1 MRIGFIGIGS
11 MGTPMSINLLRA
23 GYELTVYDIREEAM
37 RAPVQLGAKAAGSP
51 KEVAQASDIV
61 LTSLPT
67 PEALEEAV
75 LGADGVLEGA
85 RKGSILID
93 TSTVSPSTIKKVS
106 AEARDR
112 GMDVLEAP
120 VSGGVIGA
128 EAGTLTVIVGGDKPV
143 FERCYEVLK
152 VIGENIYHVG
162 DVGSGNT
169 VKLVNNLI
177 SISNVAV
184 MSEGM
189 VLGVKAGVSP
199 KTLHDVIKVSSGR
212 SNAIEVK
219 LPRTI
224 AKGEFEAGFAL
235 DLACKDLGL
244 ALDLGREI
252 GVPLLVTGVARQ
264 VYELARAR
272 GMGRL
277 DQTAVIKLL
286 EEAAQVEVRY

>member
-11 MGTPMSINLLRA
+11 MGRPMSINLLRA

-37 RAPVQLGAKAAGSP
+37 EAPIRLGANAATGP

-67 PEALEEAV
+67 PEALEQVV

-93 TSTVSPSTIKKVS
+93 TSTVSPSTIKKIW
-106 AEARDR
+106 AEAKDR
-112 GMDVLEAP
+112 GLMVLEAP

-128 EAGTLTVIVGGDKPV
+128 EAGTLTVIVGGDRPV
-143 FERCYEVLK
+143 FERCHEILK
-152 VIGENIYHVG
+152 VIGENIIHVG
-162 DVGSGNT
+162 DIGSGNT

-177 SISNVAV
+177 SLANVAV
-184 MSEGM
+184 LSEGM
-189 VLGVKAGVSP
+189 VLGVKAGIEP
-199 KTLHDVIKVSSGR
+199 ETLYNVIKVSSGR
-212 SNAIEVK
+212 SYALEVK
-219 LPRTI
+219 LPRI
-224 AKGEFEAGFAL
+224 ISKGEFNQGFAL

-252 GVPLLVTGVARQ
+252 GVPLLVTSVARQ

-277 DQTAVIKLL
+277 DHTAVITLL
-286 EEAAQVEVRY
+286 EEAAQVEVRF

>member
-1 MRIGFIGIGS
+1 M
-11 MGTPMSINLLRA
+11 
-23 GYELTVYDIREEAM
+23 
-37 RAPVQLGAKAAGSP
+37 
-51 KEVAQASDIV
+51 
-61 LTSLPT
+61 
-67 PEALEEAV
+67 
-75 LGADGVLEGA
+75 
-85 RKGSILID
+85 
-93 TSTVSPSTIKKVS
+93 
-106 AEARDR
+106 
-112 GMDVLEAP
+112 
-120 VSGGVIGA
+120 
-128 EAGTLTVIVGGDKPV
+128 
-143 FERCYEVLK
+143 
-152 VIGENIYHVG
+152 
-162 DVGSGNT
+162 GSGNT

-224 AKGEFEAGFAL
+224 AKGKFEAGFAL

-252 GVPLLVTGVARQ
+252 GVPLLVTGVVRQ

-286 EEAAQVEVRY
+286 EEAAQVEVRF